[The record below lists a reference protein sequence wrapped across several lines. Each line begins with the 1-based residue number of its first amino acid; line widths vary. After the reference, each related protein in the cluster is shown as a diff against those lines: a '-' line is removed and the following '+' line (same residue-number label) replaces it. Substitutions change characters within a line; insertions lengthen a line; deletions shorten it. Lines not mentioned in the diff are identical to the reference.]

1 MTAYETT
8 VLRELAD
15 LPESRRTDVLAY
27 IRFLKIGLADEKSV
41 RARFA
46 SALEEARAE
55 ARRRK
60 ITKKDIEEEIKAVRA
75 GK

>member
-1 MTAYETT
+1 MTTFETT
-8 VLRELAD
+8 ILRELAD
-15 LPESRRTDVLAY
+15 LSEQRRAEVLAY
-27 IRFLKIGLADEKSV
+27 IRFLKIGLADKKNV

-55 ARRRK
+55 ACKRK
-60 ITKKDIEEEIKAVRA
+60 ITQKDIEEEIKAVRE